1 MNTRHHPGEQ
11 ARCTVT
17 PIFDVA
23 QIALL
28 NTDHAEILQ
37 FAGAATEENY
47 VQDNFSSNRWVTLC
61 GKSGHGSG

>member
-1 MNTRHHPGEQ
+1 MTNRANYGNETGHHPGEQ
-11 ARCTVT
+11 ARRIVT

-47 VQDNFSSNRWVTLC
+47 V
-61 GKSGHGSG
+61 